1 MPVQKTWSEKL
12 WLDFKRVVLFRLDLV
27 FAVLLMILWFA
38 LLLPLA
44 ALRLAAQWVLRVL
57 RALPDSAWSWQGR
70 EVVLFSFEGHKV
82 APTRV
87 RCYHFCD
94 HLKKIGVNASVYAY
108 WDRFPTLH
116 HFPFPFRRIW
126 EVEKMIYNFI
136 AFWELAPKGRVVIFE
151 QRPNYDFLVPL
162 ALKLLNG
169 SRIVMDIDDWILD
182 YRVFGTVQVKKLFDF
197 FASYCDTCV
206 VSSRDLEDRISRHFK
221 HLPIIP
227 TYVDIEKFRPTESAP
242 RDPGQPVLFSWV
254 GTVFQD
260 FTYDNVIF
268 MVESFARA
276 CDLLKERGDYDPKA
290 LKLSIVGG
298 GDFYKRVQEQMAT
311 RFAEYSMEAPGWL
324 APDQMPAYLA
334 AVDVGLYCLVEPS
347 HFHKSKSPTKVFEY
361 MACAK
366 PTISTTVGEAPYF
379 LEHGETGLLA
389 QDMQQYAEAMVEL
402 FLSPEKRWAMGAAG
416 RRAVEQRFNLDAACA
431 ELKTILGV

>member
-1 MPVQKTWSEKL
+1 MPAHKTPSEKL
-12 WLDFKRVVLFRLDLV
+12 WLAFRRHVLFRLDL
-27 FAVLLMILWFA
+27 ALALALMVAWFA
-38 LLLPLA
+38 ALLPVA
-44 ALRLAAQWVLRVL
+44 ALRLAAQWVLAALKVL
-57 RALPDSAWSWQGR
+57 PPQAWSWEGR

-94 HLKKIGVNASVYAY
+94 HLKKLGVNASVYAY
-108 WDRFPTLH
+108 WDRFRTLH

-136 AFWELAPKGRVVIFE
+136 AFWELAPKGRMVVFE

-182 YRVFGTVQVKKLFDF
+182 YRVFGPLPVKKFFNF
-197 FASYCDTCV
+197 FANYCDTCV
-206 VSSRDLEDRISRHFK
+206 VSSRDLEDRLSRHFPRI
-221 HLPIIP
+221 PIIP
-227 TYVDIEKFRPTESAP
+227 TYVDIEKFHPVEAERA
-242 RDPGQPVLFSWV
+242 PGQPVLFSWV

-260 FTYDNVIF
+260 FTYDNVLF
-268 MVESFARA
+268 MVESFALA
-276 CDLLKERGDYDPKA
+276 CEALKKRGAYDPDA

-298 GDFYKRVQEQMAT
+298 GDFYKRVQEQMRT
-311 RFAEYSMEAPGWL
+311 RFAEYNMEAPGWL

-366 PTISTTVGEAPYF
+366 PTISTRVGEAPYF
-379 LEHGETGLLA
+379 LEHEVTGILA
-389 QDMQQYAEAMVEL
+389 RDMHEFAAGMVEL
-402 FLSPEKRWAMGAAG
+402 FLSPARRRAMGQAG
-416 RRAVEQRFNLDAACA
+416 RRAVEQRFNLDRACA
-431 ELKTILGV
+431 ELKNVLQV

>member
-1 MPVQKTWSEKL
+1 MAAPKTFSEKC
-12 WLDFKRVVLFRLDLV
+12 WISFKRQVLFRLDLV
-27 FAVLLMILWFA
+27 LALALMGAWFVVLL
-38 LLLPLA
+38 PVA
-44 ALRLAAQWVLRVL
+44 ALRLAGQWVLVSLRVL
-57 RALPDSAWSWQGR
+57 SAGALAWEGR

-108 WDRFPTLH
+108 WDRFRTLH

-136 AFWELAPKGRVVIFE
+136 AFWELLPKGRMIIFE

-162 ALKLLNG
+162 ALKLVNG

-206 VSSRDLEDRISRHFK
+206 VSSRDLEDRIGRHFRNI
-221 HLPIIP
+221 PVIP
-227 TYVDIEKFRPTESAP
+227 TYVDIEKFQPVDAP
-242 RDPGQPVLFSWV
+242 RTPGQPVLFSWV

-260 FTYDNVIF
+260 FTYDNVMF
-268 MVESFARA
+268 MVESFALA
-276 CDLLKERGDYDPKA
+276 CEELKKRGEYHREA

-311 RFAEYSMEAPGWL
+311 RFAEYNMEAPGWL

-334 AVDVGLYCLVEPS
+334 AMDVGLYCLVEPS

-366 PTISTTVGEAPYF
+366 PTISTIVGEAPYF

-389 QDMQQYAEAMVEL
+389 RDMQQFAQSMVEL
-402 FLSPEKRWAMGAAG
+402 FLSGEKRKAMGAAG
-416 RRAVEQRFNLDAACA
+416 RRAVEQRFNLDRACA
-431 ELKTILGV
+431 ELKTVLLS